1 MYNKNKNKHRIKA
14 SITITS
20 NRKRRWL
27 ICNSVLSRM
36 YRCIWYCQYELL
48 SKRFLR
54 HIHTVLVYLRFCK
67 FPVDKI
73 KYVLSKGWFKF
84 GFSARILNDFKKKKQ
99 SKASTE
105 PNEFFVQSHVSTY
118 RTRTD
123 NRRRTLI
130 FHNFHFFDWL
140 SKCIE
145 IIQLPTFCPCQRVV
159 CDFHRSKCINQ
170 NAIVFLISLVN
181 FYS

>member
-73 KYVLSKGWFKF
+73 KYVLSKGRIKF
-84 GFSARILNDFKKKKQ
+84 GFSARILNDFKKKNNPKLRQ
-99 SKASTE
+99 SPTNFLS
-105 PNEFFVQSHVSTY
+105 NH
-118 RTRTD
+118 TRTD